1 MLMVF
6 SNINLD
12 MRQEGSGGRLA
23 NLFLYFSPKIF
34 VYIVLKV
41 LQTILSANLLVTKI
55 QCSITSQDT
64 TSPASRQHSRLL
76 PLRQAVQP

>member
-6 SNINLD
+6 SNINQD
-12 MRQEGSGGRLA
+12 TRQEGGEGA
-23 NLFLYFSPKIF
+23 FQMYFFIS
-34 VYIVLKV
+34 VYFVLKV